1 MDTLECIRTRRSVR
15 KYTNQPLTNDKIFQ
29 IIQAAVDAPSGK
41 NGQPWK
47 FRIITDPSVI
57 EAVSKNSIYYS
68 WLRTSPCFVVV
79 FLDKSCSYNQLKD
92 IQSCGAAMQ
101 NMMLVAHALG
111 IGSCWIG
118 EILSKENEVKKMLAI
133 DNTDLQLMG
142 IVSFGYTCDEVM
154 NVGRKKIEEFII

>member
-1 MDTLECIRTRRSVR
+1 MDSLECIRTRRSVR
-15 KYTNQPLTNDKIFQ
+15 KYTSQPLSDDEIRQ

-47 FRIITDPSVI
+47 FRIVTDQRVI

-68 WLRTSPCFVVV
+68 LLRTSPCFVIV
-79 FLDKSCSYNQLKD
+79 FLDKSCSYNQMKD

-101 NMMLVAHALG
+101 NMMLAAHALG

-118 EILSKENEVKKMLAI
+118 EILPKEIEVKRLLEIENEE
-133 DNTDLQLMG
+133 LQLMG
-142 IVSFGYTCDEVM
+142 IVSFGYACGEVI
-154 NVGRKKIEEFII
+154 NVGRKEIEEFLI